1 MLEGKKI
8 KITTSSGFEPVPMDR
23 YQVWIRDVNLVKQFS
38 PWKGEEVE
46 VLNYQFEI
54 LDDKPMPAKEG
65 EKAESTQGRFLWKR
79 CSPSLNP
86 KSWLNKLVNGVI
98 GRDLTKEEAENF
110 DPESLVGKQVM
121 VMVEQTPGKDGTT
134 IFNNIVAFSK
144 PAKDLEVKDIE
155 LAKPPK
161 MVERA
166 TVPATAPQEEENPDK
181 FIQDLEAESAK
192 AK

>member
-144 PAKDLEVKDIE
+144 PVKDLEVKDIE

-166 TVPATAPQEEENPDK
+166 TVPVTAPQEEENPDK